1 MQKIIYINRK
11 TNIKYKSKTEK
22 YMNIITLLFIIP
34 TAINASQ
41 SNNDITNGIS
51 SILLFIGLF
60 ALMYFIIIRP
70 QTKKAKEH
78 KTLLENIKINDEI
91 LTNSGFLGK
100 ITKITD
106 QFIILE
112 ISDNTNL
119 IIKKEFISTII
130 PKGTIKNIK

>member
-1 MQKIIYINRK
+1 
-11 TNIKYKSKTEK
+11 
-22 YMNIITLLFIIP
+22 MNIITLLFIIP